1 MLGWYTENIS
11 TYAKDVDTLFAL
23 IYWITV
29 VVFIL
34 VMATLILFLIKYRHR
49 EGHKAEYIEGS
60 TKLEI
65 IWTTAT
71 TVIVFGLA
79 LLSFPQWNKLKSPA
93 ENPDYTV
100 LVRGEQFNW
109 YFIYP
114 GPDNEIG
121 TEDDLEFENQMYVP
135 EDKVIQILLTSK
147 DVIHSFF
154 VPELRLKQD
163 ALPNRIIDFTK
174 FRIDSTK
181 LPKLTTKKPDET
193 EPDQAE
199 PEETEPEETEPE
211 VKRRYEIPC
220 AELCGFGHATMIG
233 YLNVLS
239 QEDYDSWV
247 AENWPPQE

>member
-11 TYAKDVDTLFAL
+11 TYAKGVDGLFAL
-23 IYWITV
+23 IFWITIV
-29 VVFIL
+29 AFIL
-34 VMATLILFLIKYRHR
+34 VMLTLILFLILYRHR
-49 EGHKAEYIEGS
+49 SGHKAEYIEGS

-100 LVRGEQFNW
+100 QVRGEQFNW

-121 TEDDLEFENQMYVP
+121 TEDDLEFENEMNVP
-135 EDKVIQILLTSK
+135 VDKVIQLYLTSK

-154 VPELRLKQD
+154 VPQLRLKQD
-163 ALPNRIIDFTK
+163 VLPNRIIDFTK
-174 FRIDSTK
+174 FRAQKIGK
-181 LPKLTTKKPDET
+181 
-193 EPDQAE
+193 
-199 PEETEPEETEPE
+199 
-211 VKRRYEIPC
+211 YEIPC

-233 YLNVLS
+233 SLNVLS

-247 AENWPPQE
+247 AENWQPQE

>member
-1 MLGWYTENIS
+1 MDVYLENIS
-11 TYAKDVDTLFAL
+11 TYAQGVDTLFAL

-79 LLSFPQWNKLKSPA
+79 LLSFPQWNELKSPA

-100 LVRGEQFNW
+100 QVRAEQFNW

-121 TEDDLEFENQMYVP
+121 TEDDLEFENEMFVP
-135 EDKVIQILLTSK
+135 KDKVIQLLLTSK

-154 VPELRLKQD
+154 LPHLRLKQD
-163 ALPNRIIDFTK
+163 VLPNRIIEYTK
-174 FRIDSTK
+174 FSAIKTGK
-181 LPKLTTKKPDET
+181 
-193 EPDQAE
+193 
-199 PEETEPEETEPE
+199 
-211 VKRRYEIPC
+211 YEIPC

-239 QEDYDSWV
+239 QEAYDAWV
-247 AENWPPQE
+247 AEKWPPQE

>member
-1 MLGWYTENIS
+1 MLGWLPENIS
-11 TYAKDVDTLFAL
+11 TYAQGVDTLFAL

-79 LLSFPQWNKLKSPA
+79 LLSFPQWNELKSPA

-100 LVRGEQFNW
+100 QVRAEQFNW

-121 TEDDLEFENQMYVP
+121 TEDDLEFENEMFVP
-135 EDKVIQILLTSK
+135 ENKVIQLLLTSK

-154 VPELRLKQD
+154 LPHLRLKQD
-163 ALPNRIIDFTK
+163 VLPNRIIEYTK
-174 FRIDSTK
+174 FSAIKTGK
-181 LPKLTTKKPDET
+181 
-193 EPDQAE
+193 
-199 PEETEPEETEPE
+199 
-211 VKRRYEIPC
+211 YEIPC

-239 QEDYDSWV
+239 QEAYDAWV
-247 AENWPPQE
+247 AEKWPPQE

>member
-29 VVFIL
+29 VAFIL
-34 VMATLILFLIKYRHR
+34 VMATLILFLIMYRHR
-49 EGHKAEYIEGS
+49 AGHKAEYIEGS

-65 IWTTAT
+65 IWTAAT

-100 LVRGEQFNW
+100 QVRGEQFNW

-135 EDKVIQILLTSK
+135 VNKVIQLYLTSK

-154 VPELRLKQD
+154 VPQLRLKQD
-163 ALPNRIIDFTK
+163 VLPNRIIDFTK
-174 FRIDSTK
+174 FRAQKIGK
-181 LPKLTTKKPDET
+181 
-193 EPDQAE
+193 
-199 PEETEPEETEPE
+199 
-211 VKRRYEIPC
+211 YEIPC
-220 AELCGFGHATMIG
+220 AELCGLGHATMIG

-239 QEDYDSWV
+239 QADYDAWV
-247 AENWPPQE
+247 AEKWPSQE

>member
-11 TYAKDVDTLFAL
+11 TYAKGVDSLFAL

-29 VVFIL
+29 VAFIL
-34 VMATLILFLIKYRHR
+34 VMATLIWFLIRYRHR
-49 EGHKAEYIEGS
+49 AGHKAEYIEGS

-79 LLSFPQWNKLKSPA
+79 LLSFPQWNKIKSPA

-100 LVRGEQFNW
+100 QVRGEQFNW

-121 TEDDLEFENQMYVP
+121 TEDDLEFENQMNVP
-135 EDKVIQILLTSK
+135 VDKVIQLYLTSK

-154 VPELRLKQD
+154 IPELRLKQD
-163 ALPNRIIDFTK
+163 VLPNRIIDFTK
-174 FRIDSTK
+174 FRAQKIGK
-181 LPKLTTKKPDET
+181 
-193 EPDQAE
+193 
-199 PEETEPEETEPE
+199 
-211 VKRRYEIPC
+211 YEIPC
-220 AELCGFGHATMIG
+220 AELCGFDHARMIG
-233 YLNVLS
+233 RLNVLS

-247 AENWPPQE
+247 AENWSPQE